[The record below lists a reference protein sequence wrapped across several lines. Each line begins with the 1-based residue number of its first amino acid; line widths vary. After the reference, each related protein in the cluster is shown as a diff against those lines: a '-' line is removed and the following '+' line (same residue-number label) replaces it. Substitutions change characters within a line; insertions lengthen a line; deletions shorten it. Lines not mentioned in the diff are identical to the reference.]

1 MPAGKHS
8 ERLRLRDASFFT
20 ADKKRKRPALIQR
33 AAEWKLWLHRR
44 ASTAMRLLLSLL
56 GAFQEPHNEK
66 KTTAILHSAGRA
78 SGTAAATCCS
88 RVITLAVDEGDD
100 PLAN

>member
-1 MPAGKHS
+1 MAT
-8 ERLRLRDASFFT
+8 RLS
-20 ADKKRKRPALIQR
+20 
-33 AAEWKLWLHRR
+33 
-44 ASTAMRLLLSLL
+44 LSLL

-66 KTTAILHSAGRA
+66 KTTAILHGAGRA
-78 SGTAAATCCS
+78 SGTAAVAATCCS

>member
-1 MPAGKHS
+1 MAT
-8 ERLRLRDASFFT
+8 RLS
-20 ADKKRKRPALIQR
+20 
-33 AAEWKLWLHRR
+33 
-44 ASTAMRLLLSLL
+44 LSLL

-66 KTTAILHSAGRA
+66 KTTAILHGAGRA
-78 SGTAAATCCS
+78 SGAAAVAATRCS